1 MNNKG
6 ITRAKKPEVAERITV
21 IADLMRTLAWRRGVS
36 NRELATRWG
45 VSIDAVNDYATTA
58 SHVVR
63 SEVTN
68 PEEVS
73 HTVATTLAENL
84 RRASDAAEYGDVA
97 KIADVWT
104 RIVGAR
110 APEKREVAVVVA
122 SYEALPT
129 PQRAVWLRE
138 RAQKLIDEADRLERT
153 ADVGAILVEGE

>member
-1 MNNKG
+1 MSNKG

-63 SEVTN
+63 SEVCN

-110 APEKREVAVVVA
+110 APEKIEHTHYAA
-122 SYEALPT
+122 MQGPQMLEALDA
-129 PQRAVWLRE
+129 QIAKLQQARAMLLARMPVVQALP
-138 RAQKLIDEADRLERT
+138 AHDGDE
-153 ADVGAILVEGE
+153 